1 MKNETQN
8 AMLRIASRIAGIT
21 LLFLH
26 PLALYAQSCA
36 LCYQSAAA
44 SGGHFIQALKDGILI
59 LLFPPILISVGI
71 AIMAYRKRNQC
82 SPGWKAVDKTGAA
95 EAHSAD

>member
-1 MKNETQN
+1 MKNEIKN
-8 AMLRIASRIAGIT
+8 VILRIAASIAGIAP
-21 LLFLH
+21 LLLH
-26 PLALYAQSCA
+26 PLALQAQSCA

-59 LLFPPILISVGI
+59 LLFPPILISAGI
-71 AIMAYRKRNQC
+71 AVMAYRKRNTC
-82 SPGWKAVDKTGAA
+82 SPGRKPGDKTRVV